1 MQHRSNLTPGSHSGK
16 SKRTVPDARAV
27 APTVLVAVLAV
38 VIVIL
43 GLDATICFGRDGH
56 VTAEPLAMDHH
67 VMPSPGPLSDTTL
80 ATAAGAHGPCTDT
93 ALYSGQETGDSPD
106 ASLGAMT
113 LVLVSPPPIQSH
125 SCFFDSAAALPQ
137 PALRNTVL
145 RL

>member
-1 MQHRSNLTPGSHSGK
+1 MTPGGHSGK
-16 SKRTVPDARAV
+16 PKRTVTDARAI
-27 APTVLVAVLAV
+27 APTVLAVVLAV
-38 VIVIL
+38 VIALL

-67 VMPSPGPLSDTTL
+67 VMPSPGPLSDTML

-93 ALYSGQETGDSPD
+93 GLYSGQETGNSPD

-113 LVLVSPPPIQSH
+113 LVLVSPPPIQSR
-125 SCFFDSAAALPQ
+125 SLLVDSTAALPQ
-137 PALRNTVL
+137 PAARSTVL